1 MKRYVFAS
9 IGLLFSAFLISPQTM
24 AYVFPFALVSG
35 LLVDRGAFRLF
46 TRLKFLIFLL
56 ILILGLPLLLGER
69 QAWFIG
75 IPYSP
80 DIFLMSLSMAARSII
95 ILASVKILTRHIS
108 VEEMSGALQRIRLKN
123 FSQVFALSMNQL
135 PQVRRLAAE
144 TFSEFKQRPAD
155 QTIFSHALTAFAR
168 LIARILYHAEKEFS
182 GS

>member
-1 MKRYVFAS
+1 MKRYALASFA
-9 IGLLFSAFLISPQTM
+9 LLLSAFLIDRQSM
-24 AYVFPFALVSG
+24 FYVFPVALLFG
-35 LLVDRGAFRLF
+35 LIIDRGAFRLF
-46 TRLKFLIFLL
+46 TRLKFLTFLL

-69 QAWFIG
+69 QARFIG

-108 VEEMSGALQRIRLKN
+108 VEQMSGALQRIRLKN

-135 PQVRRLAAE
+135 PQVRRLAIE